1 MTEKIDIGLLTC
13 KAYPELQND
22 FVLLQDELKK
32 QGHNVRPVI
41 WNQMEVDWSNFKNLV
56 FCSVWDYTKNY
67 NLFHKWL
74 SAREKQCN
82 LINSAEIIRW
92 NLNKSYLHHFE
103 KQNIPVIP
111 TVWIYEENQLT
122 YLNFEWSDVIVKP
135 SVGAGSSGMKKFES
149 LRQID
154 KVKSHIQFLLED
166 CNVMIQPYLE
176 SADSYG
182 ETAMI
187 YFDGKLSHTVKRPL
201 GGHKGT
207 ADERVATATH
217 IEPTEDQLEIGK
229 KVIQCLPFKPT
240 YIRID
245 LLKDNNDK
253 DVVLEVE
260 MIEPS
265 LFLKTS
271 EAAANYANALK
282 SCLV

>member
-1 MTEKIDIGLLTC
+1 
-13 KAYPELQND
+13 
-22 FVLLQDELKK
+22 
-32 QGHNVRPVI
+32 
-41 WNQMEVDWSNFKNLV
+41 MEVDWSNFKNLV

-166 CNVMIQPYLE
+166 CNVMVQPYLE

-182 ETAMI
+182 ETAMV

-217 IEPTEDQLEIGK
+217 IEPTEAQLEIGK

-282 SCLV
+282 GCLV